1 MVTTSS
7 TTSSSGHVCEVGL
20 EDCKPG
26 EVCVPHGDKSR
37 NGVCRCQQGF
47 TRAPGADTCTAVT
60 AAPTKPPPTLISV
73 AVASKS
79 VQLPQNTASL
89 TAYTVLKEN
98 PKNPFQ
104 YEWKLIS
111 SPSSEKA
118 TAQEKGAK
126 TQTLEL
132 SGLTQGVYVWKV
144 AVTALDPPGYG
155 EIKANVTVLAA
166 KRINSPP
173 KAVIVPA
180 SQTVNL
186 PTNKAVVDG
195 ATSTDDSGKIA
206 SYLWVLDSGPVGYQP
221 DLPPLPTLSLTNLT
235 AGNYTIR
242 LTVTDEDGA
251 SDETTATLIV
261 VPDTDYKPKAN
272 AGEDKIIN
280 LPINQVM
287 LNGNRSSD
295 DHGIKTWEWTKEKGA
310 DGKELPADI
319 SGARTPFMTAS
330 NLEEVNQIKD
340 ISFFI
345 FCLRAHTT
353 FC

>member
-89 TAYTVLKEN
+89 TAYTVPKED

-330 NLEEVNQIKD
+330 NLEEVNQIKT
-340 ISFFI
+340 ISFII
-345 FCLRAHTT
+345 FCLRALTT